1 MVRTLLALVICL
13 PFAVRAEGEF
23 KPKEDDD
30 NPPPAAK
37 PAPARATARPEAARP
52 APAPAQPAAPAATPA
67 PAPADDE
74 SPPASSPTLTLN
86 PEGKYQGVAPGS
98 EALPPHPPKLPIKR
112 GLQRLTWSG
121 FQIKDGVPTVFLQL
135 TAVPD
140 YHIAEQKGA
149 VVVTLKNTAIHLRN
163 NRRPL
168 RVEAFDTA
176 VRQVEASSKGR
187 DTRVTIHTK
196 DAGNPAHK
204 ERVEQAAGG
213 FQFLVIELAR

>member
-1 MVRTLLALVICL
+1 MVRTLLALVVCL
-13 PFAVRAEGEF
+13 PLVVAAQDF

-30 NPPPAAK
+30 NPPPAPKAK
-37 PAPARATARPEAARP
+37 TTRPVQPVEEKAEP
-52 APAPAQPAAPAATPA
+52 APAPAAP
-67 PAPADDE
+67 
-74 SPPASSPTLTLN
+74 LTLN
-86 PEGKYQGVAPGS
+86 PGEKYQGVAPGS

-121 FQIKDGVPTVFLQL
+121 FQVKDGVPTVFLQL

-140 YHIAEQKGA
+140 YKVDEQRGA
-149 VVVTLKNTAIHLRN
+149 VVVTLKNTVIHLRN

-176 VRQVEASSKGR
+176 VRGVEAKSKGR
-187 DTRVTIHTK
+187 DTRVTISTK
-196 DAGNPAHK
+196 DSGAPAHK

-213 FQFLVIELAR
+213 FQFLVIELPK